1 MIRQFTHFPDFLDLF
16 KDIVSNNL
24 FSTQIISNHEV
35 LCQLNS
41 NIYLLYKFNV
51 RIYHEV
57 LCQLNSNIYLL
68 YKFNVRILIKI
79 HDDFLLKIKNKTFL
93 SRSYYS

>member
-1 MIRQFTHFPDFLDLF
+1 MILQFTHFPYFLDLF

-51 RIYHEV
+51 RV
-57 LCQLNSNIYLL
+57 L
-68 YKFNVRILIKI
+68 VKI

-93 SRSYYS
+93 SRSYYSSSLLNDFVEPLTEPPG